1 MTKRQREIK
10 KAVKKHEEFD
20 LIDITVSGNS
30 HLKCLVEHKET
41 QRVFTVFL
49 AGSPSDKRARRHS
62 FIQKS
67 VERAYLHY
75 VNKDAA

>member
-1 MTKRQREIK
+1 MIKIHREIK
-10 KAVKKHEEFD
+10 KAVKKHDEFD

-30 HLKCLVEHKET
+30 HLKCLVEHKKT

-49 AGSPSDKRARRHS
+49 AGSPSDRMALQHS
-62 FIQKS
+62 FIQKA

-75 VNKDAA
+75 VDKDAA